1 MQSGEEMN
9 SSPAWCRGMRKASP
23 MNKSQAIR
31 WLIDNRQRD
40 VPLQDVIHHLK
51 AALSFDPQ
59 AMALLHR
66 ITAEVNRAHAP
77 RMQDLPPPSR
87 PSRGFWRVVDQ
98 AGIEPAMAWPIA
110 MHVLTETAGEPVHA
124 VRVFLDSR
132 MGEQF
137 ARAVVDH
144 AQQGVGLNPAVRHV
158 ASEWMTR
165 SLDEIARLVYRLDEV
180 PFLVGWIRIMQS

>member
-1 MQSGEEMN
+1 
-9 SSPAWCRGMRKASP
+9 

-31 WLIDNRQRD
+31 WLIDHRQRD
-40 VPLQDVIHHLK
+40 LPLQDVIQHLK

-59 AMALLHR
+59 AMALLHQM
-66 ITAEVNRAHAP
+66 TAEVNLARAP
-77 RMQDLPPPSR
+77 RMQDLPRPR
-87 PSRGFWRVVDQ
+87 HPSRGFWRVVAQ
-98 AGIEPAMAWPIA
+98 AGIAPAMAWPIA
-110 MHVLTETAGEPVHA
+110 MHVLTETAGESVHA

-137 ARAVVDH
+137 ARAVVHH
-144 AQQGVGLNPAVRHV
+144 AQQGVGLNRAVRHV

-165 SLDEIARLVYRLDEV
+165 SLDEIARLVYRLDDV